1 VLFADTTET
10 LERLIV
16 ENIELRQTAA
26 DLALQTATLRERLD
40 GAKLAMLRSVRGLI
54 TPS

>member
-1 VLFADTTET
+1 VLLADTTET

-26 DLALQTATLRERLD
+26 DLALQTATLRESLD
-40 GAKLAMLRSVRGLI
+40 EAKLARLRSVCGLM